1 MLFVLLGLF
10 SCNKNNEAPSAGLY
24 TKNDAST
31 QVVQTIASNLG
42 TGSNS
47 VFGNLIT
54 DSTTQTSFC
63 RDFTQ
68 AARFFANESGYVF
81 VESLNGYSIAH
92 PGMPGQEGT
101 FTMDQ
106 TDAYGK
112 PIVVEMINLAHYVGF
127 GFLEYAWQEPVTQ
140 IIEKKLTFVKEIPA
154 SHWYTGSGFYLQA
167 DLPLMSAQ
175 EVNNLVVVNAVDAMA
190 KGLGAVLTA
199 QYTDSLKGVEVMR
212 TFLQHIRFF
221 DDLSGYYYVIDFS
234 GYNVVQPPNPAI
246 QGTDEWN
253 IQDSHGNYL
262 VQGLIATAQ
271 SGGGFYEYYWTN
283 YQTGE
288 DELKRAYVKQIP
300 GYNYLIG
307 SGTYM
312 GGTH

>member
-1 MLFVLLGLF
+1 MGLF
-10 SCNKNNEAPSAGLY
+10 SCSKNNDAPSTGLY
-24 TKNDAST
+24 TKNDASK
-31 QVVQTIASNLG
+31 QVVQTIATNLG
-42 TGSNS
+42 TGFNT
-47 VFGNLIT
+47 VFDTLIT
-54 DSTTQTSFC
+54 DSTSRASFC
-63 RDFTQ
+63 HDFTH
-68 AARFFANESGYVF
+68 AARFFADESGYVF
-81 VESLNGYSIAH
+81 VESLNGYNIAH
-92 PGMPGQEGT
+92 PGMPEQEGT
-101 FTMDQ
+101 STINQ

-112 PIVVEMINLAHYVGF
+112 PIVVEMINLAQYIGF
-127 GFLEYAWQEPVTQ
+127 GFLEYAWQDPATQ
-140 IIEKKLTFVKEIPA
+140 VIENKLTFVKQIPA
-154 SHWYTGSGFYLQA
+154 SHWYAGAGFYLDS

-175 EVNNLVVVNAVDAMA
+175 EVNDLVVISSVDAVA
-190 KGLGAVLTA
+190 KGMGTVLTA
-199 QYTDSLKGVEVMR
+199 QHTDSLQRVELMR

-246 QGTDEWN
+246 QGTNEWN

-271 SGGGFYEYYWTN
+271 SGGGFYEYYWIN

-288 DELKRAYVKQIP
+288 EELKRAFVKQIP

-312 GGTH
+312 GSTH